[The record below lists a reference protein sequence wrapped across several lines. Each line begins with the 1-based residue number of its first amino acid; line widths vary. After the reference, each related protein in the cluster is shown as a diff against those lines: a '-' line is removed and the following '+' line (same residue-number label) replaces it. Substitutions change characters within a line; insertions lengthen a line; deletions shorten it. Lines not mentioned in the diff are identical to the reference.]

1 MCAAHK
7 SAAERLL
14 AMINFTYSMPVELV
28 FGRGGEHKVGELIR
42 KYGGSRVLIHYGGGS
57 ARRSGLLDKIEASL
71 KEADLWY
78 IELGGVVPNPR
89 LSKAKEGIEIC
100 RKEHIDFILA
110 VGGGSVIDSAKCIS
124 IGVYYEGDVWDY
136 YIKNDMPT
144 ATKGVMLGTVL
155 TIAAAGSESDN
166 GSVMTRD
173 EDSHKM
179 GYSCP
184 PMFPKFSILNPENT
198 YTLNAWQTAAGA
210 TDLIAHV
217 FGAYIVKDW
226 DNILAE
232 SLIEEIIKN
241 TMKYAPIAIREP
253 ENYMARAQLML
264 AATECCNGSHTMG
277 IKTDGVSHT
286 IEHELSA
293 LYDITH
299 GAGLAIVMPAW
310 FKYLVKYAPER
321 FAKFAHNIMGVEYD
335 YDDLEGMAYEGIARF
350 ENWLRSIGM
359 PTRLGELNIDDSRFE
374 EMAERIDKHT
384 GTTPFYSRIK
394 PFTKEDTLAVLRL
407 CL

>member
-1 MCAAHK
+1 
-7 SAAERLL
+7 
-14 AMINFTYSMPVELV
+14 MINFTYSMPVELV
-28 FGRGGEHKVGELIR
+28 FGKGGEHKVGELIR
-42 KYGGSRVLIHYGGGS
+42 KYGGTRVLIHYGGGS
-57 ARRSGLLDKIEASL
+57 AKRSGLLDKIEASL

-78 IELGGVVPNPR
+78 TELGGVVPNPR

-100 RKEHIDFILA
+100 RKENIDFILA

-124 IGVYYEGDVWDY
+124 IGTYYDGDVWDY
-136 YIKNDMPT
+136 YTGKVT
-144 ATKGVMLGTVL
+144 EVASKGVMLGTVL

-173 EDSHKM
+173 EDSHKT
-179 GYSCP
+179 GYACP

-198 YTLNAWQTAAGA
+198 YTLGAWQTAAGA
-210 TDLIAHV
+210 TDMIAHV

-232 SLIEEIIKN
+232 ALIEQIIKN
-241 TMKYAPIAIREP
+241 TMKYAPIAIKEP
-253 ENYMARAQLML
+253 DNYIARAQLML
-264 AATECCNGSHTMG
+264 AATECCNASHTMG

-293 LYDITH
+293 LYDVTH
-299 GAGLAIVMPAW
+299 GAGLAVVMPAW

-335 YDDLEGMAYEGIARF
+335 YEDLEGMAFEGIARF
-350 ENWLRSIGM
+350 ENWLKSIGM
-359 PTRLGELNIDDSRFE
+359 PTRLGELGIDDSRFE
-374 EMAERIDKHT
+374 EMADRIHKDID
-384 GTTPFYSRIK
+384 GVEYYSRIK